1 MDKLPFD
8 ETVDGWFWNH
18 WLSNIWHGN
27 RLIWFNILLCSRY
40 WCEWPKICN
49 NSMGFQEI
57 QNRINFS
64 SRIPFLCFELLC
76 MVWSI
81 WCSVVRKCKLKIEK
95 NYRCLYDWGYNTY
108 PSHSP
113 LFLFRLKQYIKHLR
127 QCFIGLPDTSNF
139 VKNTLLRMITF
150 WTFSLCSIYFL
161 LKETF
166 L

>member
-81 WCSVVRKCKLKIEK
+81 RCSVVRKCKLKIEK
-95 NYRCLYDWGYNTY
+95 NYRSLCDWRYHYT
-108 PSHSP
+108 PSHTNTCN
-113 LFLFRLKQYIKHLR
+113 FL
-127 QCFIGLPDTSNF
+127 NF
-139 VKNTLLRMITF
+139 QL
-150 WTFSLCSIYFL
+150 TFSQLILHLKCWYLAGL
-161 LKETF
+161 LK
-166 L
+166 